1 MTNQETTQSAAAT
14 ITLMN
19 ESKNQKTRKS
29 RSYIHVIVL
38 VISSSKVQTLMKV
51 GIYNVNI
58 QHYYDL
64 LTLCP

>member
-29 RSYIHVIVL
+29 QSYIHVIVL
-38 VISSSKVQTLMKV
+38 VISSSKVQILMKV
-51 GIYNVNI
+51 GIYNVNTE
-58 QHYYDL
+58 YSTL
-64 LTLCP
+64 L